1 MIFRNHYHFL
11 ICCSINIYDYYH
23 CWKELCCTIFLWKPS
38 HFLFFRMIWWME
50 SSKESQ
56 LFEILIVCNIIH
68 VCTVTFDKC
77 NVSLMNEIYI
87 YNFKKSLQH
96 HTNTVHYVKC
106 DFYFCP
112 LLIQMDVFHKVKSL
126 FSLVSET
133 SGCYWC
139 NCVSLVPRCGVNYC
153 RFASDAVFSWTQS
166 SSVKLKRR
174 NRRPD
179 LSEMLSARLLLSDGP
194 GFTTVCS
201 TSNQPAAKAASHTA
215 IMNLVEP

>member
-1 MIFRNHYHFL
+1 MIIITVEKSYAAQYFCGNHHIFFFSGWFDEWKAQKNHNYLKYWSFVTLYMSVLSLL
-11 ICCSINIYDYYH
+11 I
-23 CWKELCCTIFLWKPS
+23 
-38 HFLFFRMIWWME
+38 
-50 SSKESQ
+50 
-56 LFEILIVCNIIH
+56 
-68 VCTVTFDKC
+68 
-77 NVSLMNEIYI
+77 NVMCLMNEIYI

-112 LLIQMDVFHKVKSL
+112 LLIQMDVFHEVKSL

-133 SGCYWC
+133 SECYWC

-153 RFASDAVFSWTQS
+153 SFASDAVFSWTQS